1 MKMLILAAIRCS
13 LMFTVVA
20 AVSFVHLAQAHLV
33 TLEQVGSDV
42 VATGIGAI
50 NLTGLTSVGGGNA
63 GSCVIRASGGEIDV
77 GAVPALFDLYIG
89 FTGPA
94 SFGSGA
100 PFIPNSSS
108 GNFVGISGNQGLL
121 FVPQGYQSGAALS
134 GSATWNNATFASLG
148 VTPGTYVWT

>member
-1 MKMLILAAIRCS
+1 VCGLLGFPPSGELGPAVISRIGAEPEITMKMLILAAIRCS

-63 GSCVIRASGGEIDV
+63 GSCVIRASGGEIATGLSIRCCSIGQRDLEQRDFRQPRRDARHLCMDV
-77 GAVPALFDLYIG
+77 RDG
-89 FTGPA
+89 T
-94 SFGSGA
+94 SGRELHA
-100 PFIPNSSS
+100 RARSC
-108 GNFVGISGNQGLL
+108 
-121 FVPQGYQSGAALS
+121 
-134 GSATWNNATFASLG
+134 
-148 VTPGTYVWT
+148 